1 MKNKDSCR
9 GGTHHPETVAR
20 AAKTLPGDPAIGEL
34 ASFFKICG
42 DPTRMKILYAL
53 AASELCVCDIASLLG
68 MTMSSISHQLRILR
82 QARMVSSRKD
92 GQMVYYAATDRH
104 VKSILDQGMK
114 HLAE

>member
-1 MKNKDSCR
+1 MKEKESCR
-9 GGTHHPETVAR
+9 GGPHHPQIVAR
-20 AAKTLPGDPAIGEL
+20 TAKSLPGDAAIGEL

-82 QARMVSSRKD
+82 QARMVTARKD
-92 GQMVYYAATDRH
+92 GQMVYYAATDGH
-104 VKSILDQGMK
+104 VKNIMDQGMR
-114 HLAE
+114 HLEE